1 MRSSILN
8 TFLRQGQLK
17 LCWENEIDGC
27 NWHNENHD
35 EWTPLMIASYNNHE
49 DAVKILLQK
58 TGGRPKAKW
67 DGMFK
72 IIYFFLYFLYKIFYI
87 NITYLHFNFFLF
99 FLFFLFFFFF
109 FF

>member
-1 MRSSILN
+1 MLLTFFKLYQLHLLNAFVFLN
-8 TFLRQGQLK
+8 TFFRQGQLK

-49 DAVKILLQK
+49 DAVKILLMK
-58 TGGRPKAKW
+58 TGLRPKAKW

-72 IIYFFLYFLYKIFYI
+72 IIYFFLVFSL
-87 NITYLHFNFFLF
+87 
-99 FLFFLFFFFF
+99 
-109 FF
+109 